1 MHRTAL
7 ALGPL
12 AIFMLAP
19 LQPLQPPQAAQD
31 LAGKLSVIEQTW
43 RQSRK
48 LLIVDLTL
56 RNDNPFPLQNVVVS
70 CQISGDPA
78 RPRDSR
84 GVAIHQPV
92 APGNTVVRGLEF
104 STTHD
109 KAEGGPCRVESAERA
124 P

>member
-7 ALGPL
+7 TLSPL
-12 AIFMLAP
+12 VGVIFMLAP
-19 LQPLQPPQAAQD
+19 PQPAQTAQD
-31 LAGKLSVIEQTW
+31 LVGKLSVIEQTW

-70 CQISGDPA
+70 CQIKGDPA
-78 RPRDSR
+78 RPQDSR

-92 APGNTVVRGLEF
+92 SPGNTVVRGLEF
-104 STTHD
+104 SITHD
-109 KAEGGPCRVESAERA
+109 KAEGGPCKVEAAERA
-124 P
+124 Q